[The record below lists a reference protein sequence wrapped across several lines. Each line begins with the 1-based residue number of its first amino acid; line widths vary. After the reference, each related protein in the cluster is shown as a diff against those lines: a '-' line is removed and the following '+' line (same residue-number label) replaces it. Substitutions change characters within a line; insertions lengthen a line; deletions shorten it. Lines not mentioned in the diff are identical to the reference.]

1 VVLCGLFD
9 DTVTLIHILMDIFAN
24 ILLFHGKQD
33 FSEKKAAKRNFKRK
47 EEKEVEWNARSFM
60 LLFKWGGVVALC
72 HS

>member
-1 VVLCGLFD
+1 
-9 DTVTLIHILMDIFAN
+9 MDIFAN